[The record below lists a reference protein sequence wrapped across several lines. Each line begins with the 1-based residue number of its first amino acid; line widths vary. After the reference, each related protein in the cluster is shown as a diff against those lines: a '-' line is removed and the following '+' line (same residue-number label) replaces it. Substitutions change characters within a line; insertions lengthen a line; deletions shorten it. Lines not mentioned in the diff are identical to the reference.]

1 MVELVESIPDHEEI
15 QKGSV
20 QYHYAF
26 ALNRRNKKG
35 DRTKAVGILEKVSY
49 YVNELVSSSVP
60 VLLIPILQEGEETF
74 LFSHPY

>member
-1 MVELVESIPDHEEI
+1 MVELAESIPDHEEI

-35 DRTKAVGILEKVSY
+35 DRVKAVGILEKVSCDFMEFR
-49 YVNELVSSSVP
+49 VHLELSP
-60 VLLIPILQEGEETF
+60 VM
-74 LFSHPY
+74 H